1 MLKVKIKTSSKNCHL
16 LKSFPGAILK
26 HYQICRGRKGVKVV
40 VSIKT
45 PDGEKIEVMDEHP
58 CEIAMGI
65 LDSGAIVTSS
75 EVFEDIMT
83 WITICSDHEVFK
95 EIIKKLDGLNI
106 DYEVIYKANLYE
118 KEERDKITHNEYRL
132 LRLAFEK
139 GFFDSPKKIKLDELA
154 KLEGV
159 SKSTAS
165 DTLRRAMKK
174 VFSRFFEF

>member
-1 MLKVKIKTSSKNCHL
+1 MLKVKIKTSSKNCYL
-16 LKSFPGAILK
+16 LRSFPDAILK
-26 HYQICRGRKGVKVV
+26 HYQICRGKKGVKVV

-45 PDGEKIEVMDEHP
+45 RDGEKIVVMDEHP

-75 EVFEDIMT
+75 EVFGDFMN
-83 WITICSDHEVFK
+83 WITICSNLDVFK
-95 EIIKKLDGLNI
+95 EIMEKLESLNI
-106 DYEVIYKANLYE
+106 DYEVIYKTNLYE
-118 KEERDKITHNEYRL
+118 REERDGITHNEYRL
-132 LRLAFEK
+132 LKLAFER
-139 GFFDSPKKIKLDELA
+139 GFFDSPKKIKLDDLA
-154 KLEGV
+154 RLEGV

>member
-1 MLKVKIKTSSKNCHL
+1 MLKIKIKTSSKNCRIL
-16 LKSFPGAILK
+16 ENFPNAILK
-26 HYQICRGRKGVKVV
+26 HHQICRGKKGVKVV

-45 PDGEKIEVMDEHP
+45 PEGERIEVMDEHP
-58 CEIAMGI
+58 CEIAMNI

-83 WITICSDHEVFK
+83 WTAICSDHEIFK
-95 EIIKKLDGLNI
+95 EIVKRLDSMNI
-106 DYEVIYKANLYE
+106 EYEVEYKVNLYE
-118 KEERDKITHNEYRL
+118 KEERDGITHNEYRL
-132 LRLAFEK
+132 LKLAFEK
-139 GFFDSPKKIKLDELA
+139 GFFDSPKKIKLDDLA
-154 KLEGV
+154 RLEGI